1 MAEGKGEG
9 KYGSIHGDD
18 EAQIEFI
25 VASSQAPPMVL
36 LDFRRQCDH
45 LHLTPRE
52 AREMADGLNESA
64 NEADGGSVLLS
75 VRRVNGG
82 DR

>member
-1 MAEGKGEG
+1 MGEGRGEG
-9 KYGSIHGDD
+9 KYGSVHGDD
-18 EAQIEFI
+18 EAQMQFI

-36 LDFRRQCDH
+36 LDFMRQCDH

-64 NEADGGSVLLS
+64 NEADGGSAIL
-75 VRRVNGG
+75 RVKPLNGG
-82 DR
+82 